1 MEWLQDLEVALLNK
15 AYIALIATTL
25 VSALAAGCGAGPKAG
40 LDRGKLVYDTCVPC
54 HGEAG
59 GGSMRLKAPDIAG
72 MPQWYI
78 LRQLENFSKD
88 VRGAHPDDME
98 GHRMRPMARTLYR
111 EGDKESVAAYVA
123 GMPVMR
129 AEHVLTQG
137 DKAAGQVQFTNI
149 CATCHG
155 ADGMGNKDMGAPKLL
170 GQSDWY
176 MYSQLQ
182 KFHSGMRGAHPD
194 DIYGAQMRAM
204 SMTLVDTT
212 AMLDVVA
219 YIKTLPTK

>member
-1 MEWLQDLEVALLNK
+1 MEWFLDLEVALLNK
-15 AYIALIATTL
+15 AYIALIAAAV
-25 VSALAAGCGAGPKAG
+25 VSAALAGCGSGPKAG
-40 LDRGKLVYDTCVPC
+40 LERGKLVYDTCVPC
-54 HGEAG
+54 HGANGAG
-59 GGSMRLKAPDIAG
+59 NMRLKAPDIAG
-72 MPQWYI
+72 LPEWYI

-123 GMPVMR
+123 GMPIAH

-137 DKAAGQVQFTNI
+137 DKAAGEVQFTTI

-170 GQSDWY
+170 GQADWY
-176 MYSQLQ
+176 MYAQLQ
-182 KFHSGMRGAHPD
+182 KFHSGMRGVHPD
-194 DIYGAQMRAM
+194 DMYGAQMRAM
-204 SMTLVDTT
+204 SMTLTDTT

-219 YIKTLPTK
+219 YIKSLPTK

>member
-1 MEWLQDLEVALLNK
+1 MLNK
-15 AYIALIATTL
+15 AYIALIAATVFGAVL
-25 VSALAAGCGAGPKAG
+25 IGCGTGPKAG
-40 LDRGKLVYDTCVPC
+40 VERGKLVYDTCTPC
-54 HGEAG
+54 HGANGAG
-59 GGSMRLKAPDIAG
+59 NRELKAPDIAG
-72 MPQWYI
+72 LPQWYI

-88 VRGAHPDDME
+88 IRGAHPDDME

-111 EGDKESVAAYVA
+111 EGDKESVAEYVA
-123 GMPVMR
+123 GLPVAA

-137 DKAAGQVQFTNI
+137 DKHAGETQFTNV

-155 ADGMGNKDMGAPKLL
+155 ANGMGNKDMGAPKLL
-170 GQSDWY
+170 GQADWY
-176 MYSQLQ
+176 MYAQLQ

-194 DIYGAQMRAM
+194 DMYGAQMRAM
-204 SMTLVDTT
+204 SMTLTDTT